1 MRIKC
6 ATAFQIK
13 ITYVLRD
20 VFISP
25 ILLIALKNF
34 KKKQDIFKDLF
45 GEKYMYYH
53 AEYMKNNA
61 GKIIETKIVRNEKS
75 VIYDK
80 MLKKNIDIIGK
91 VIEYKK

>member
-13 ITYVLRD
+13 TTYVLWD
-20 VFISP
+20 IFISP

-91 VIEYKK
+91 VIEYKT

>member
-1 MRIKC
+1 
-6 ATAFQIK
+6 
-13 ITYVLRD
+13 
-20 VFISP
+20 
-25 ILLIALKNF
+25 
-34 KKKQDIFKDLF
+34 
-45 GEKYMYYH
+45 MYYH

-91 VIEYKK
+91 VIEYKT